1 MPTLKL
7 ELSLS
12 IDGVPVKGFDPVIRK
27 LSVDESVT
35 FVTEKANDGDATTFS
50 TLPVAELD
58 TIKFL
63 ALRPS
68 KQITLRL
75 DGQSNAGIVLDADS
89 LMVVLGAT
97 IDASASTNALVNN
110 NSGAISKLEGL
121 GAGT

>member
-35 FVTEKANDGDATTFS
+35 FVTEKANDGNTTSFS

-97 IDASASTNALVNN
+97 IDASAATNALVNN
-110 NSGAISKLEGL
+110 NSGAVSRLEGL